1 MIKPIART
9 FAAAIALS
17 PIGAGAAETATMG
30 GGTAAPPE
38 GSPGPGAGATAPP
51 GQGAV
56 RIPGTAVGR
65 VPHPMQARRSV
76 KTGTIA
82 SRPPATIRMAA
93 GEPRVLWLGF
103 ARRA

>member
-1 MIKPIART
+1 MIKPIAPT
-9 FAAAIALS
+9 FAAAFALS
-17 PIGAGAAETATMG
+17 PIGAGAAETAG

-65 VPHPMQARRSV
+65 VPHPMQAPPLGQNRNDCV
-76 KTGTIA
+76 KTACDNSNG
-82 SRPPATIRMAA
+82 
-93 GEPRVLWLGF
+93 GG
-103 ARRA
+103 